1 MPPNYLTGEY
11 AIDSPQVVNNLKI
24 SALELLNDGI
34 WISEFDGT
42 VVYRNA
48 AAAAMERM
56 YWSRG
61 GHVGTLEDV
70 VFSPEILEL
79 LRNQGHWSAEYHLSC
94 DSSDG
99 SQITSVAMEMQLLT
113 PGGADPAGLVFHARD
128 VSREWWR
135 EQVLHDRH
143 VELEQA
149 YARLKSTQS
158 QLLQSEKMAS
168 IGQLAAGVAHE
179 INNPIGYV
187 HSNLGTLQ
195 IYLRGLAKLM
205 DAYDRL
211 LAEWPAEH
219 TNSAAYQEVDEI
231 KRQVDYTY
239 VREDLPQVLVESREG
254 IERVRKIVLDLRD
267 FSHGGQAENEDWV
280 YADIHR
286 GLESTLNIVWSEL
299 KYKAE
304 IRKEYGDLPQI
315 ECLPAQLNQVFLNL
329 LINAGHAIKE
339 RGIITITTSHDE
351 RGVSITIAD
360 DGVGIDPE
368 HLKRIYDPFFTT
380 KPVGR
385 GTGLGLALSYG
396 IVQKHHGSIDV
407 SSKVGE
413 GSRFQIF
420 LPISR
425 AEHRAG
431 IVAQK
436 GVLGASLQGVNG
448 SPM

>member
-1 MPPNYLTGEY
+1 MPPTYAIGEF
-11 AIDSPQVVNNLKI
+11 AIDSPQAVNNLQL
-24 SALELLNDGI
+24 SALESLHDGI
-34 WISEFDGT
+34 WISEVDGT

-48 AAAAMERM
+48 SAAAMEQM

-70 VFSPEILEL
+70 VFNPEILHL
-79 LRNQGHWSAEYHLSC
+79 LRTRGHWSTEYHLT
-94 DSSDG
+94 SDDPEALR
-99 SQITSVAMEMQLLT
+99 ITSVAMEMQLLT
-113 PGGADPAGLVFHARD
+113 AEGGAPKGLVFHARD

-135 EQVLHDRH
+135 EQALQDRH

-149 YARLKSTQS
+149 HASLKSTQS

-187 HSNLGTLQ
+187 HSNLGTMQ
-195 IYLRGLAKLM
+195 VYLRGMTSLL

-211 LAEWPAEH
+211 VSGWPEGD
-219 TNSAAYQEVDEI
+219 AAALDEIQEI
-231 KRQVDYTY
+231 KRQVDYDFM
-239 VREDLPQVLVESREG
+239 RQDLLQVLVESREG

-267 FSHGGQAENEDWV
+267 FSHGGQSGSEDWV
-280 YADIHR
+280 FADIHR

-304 IRKEYGDLPQI
+304 VRREFGDLPPI

-329 LINAGHAIKE
+329 LINAGQAIKE
-339 RGIITITTSHDE
+339 RGVITITTSRED
-351 RGVSITIAD
+351 RGISITFAD
-360 DGVGIDPE
+360 DGVGISPE

-380 KPVGR
+380 KPVGK

-396 IVQKHHGSIDV
+396 IVQKHHGSIEV
-407 SSKVGE
+407 FSNLGE
-413 GSRFQIF
+413 GSSFRIF
-420 LPISR
+420 LPITQNERS
-425 AEHRAG
+425 
-431 IVAQK
+431 
-436 GVLGASLQGVNG
+436 ST
-448 SPM
+448 